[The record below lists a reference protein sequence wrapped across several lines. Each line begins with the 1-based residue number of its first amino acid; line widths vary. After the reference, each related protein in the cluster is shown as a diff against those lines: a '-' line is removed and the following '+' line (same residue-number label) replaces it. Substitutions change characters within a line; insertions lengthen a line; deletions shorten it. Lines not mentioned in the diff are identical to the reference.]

1 MLMDDGQKRIDLN
14 LPLQKIGGFQCVLGV
29 GQRLGIDSS
38 KPMEL
43 SLFASEQRG
52 YREPVQRCE
61 LNTSRSLQVASI
73 S

>member
-1 MLMDDGQKRIDLN
+1 MCRCKRS
-14 LPLQKIGGFQCVLGV
+14 GGVQCVLGV
-29 GQRLGIDSS
+29 GPRLGIDSS

-43 SLFASEQRG
+43 SLFASEKREC
-52 YREPVQRCE
+52 REPVQRCE